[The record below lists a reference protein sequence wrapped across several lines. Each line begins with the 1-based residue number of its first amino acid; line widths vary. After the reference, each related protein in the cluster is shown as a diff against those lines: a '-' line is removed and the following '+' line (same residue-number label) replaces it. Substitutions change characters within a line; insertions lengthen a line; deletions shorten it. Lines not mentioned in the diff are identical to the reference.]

1 MHKQG
6 FLFLALLIWQSAL
19 SAQQIISHTL
29 IGSKTQAQLAAQFNL
44 PFIQYG
50 ARYYKI
56 RYTSPDVYGVT
67 DTVSGLLAVP
77 DNAAKV
83 FPKLVYQHGTSSS
96 KNNVPSRYGQPGGGE
111 GDIAVLFAGM
121 GFVALA
127 PDYLGL
133 GDSRGFHPYVHAA
146 SQAWVAQDMLRA
158 FETLQGQINVYT
170 NDQLFITGY
179 SQGGHAAMAL
189 HRAVELDPANAYAVT
204 AAAHLS
210 GPYSIGEVMRDFIL
224 SDAVYFYPGYIPN
237 TLLSYQTVYG
247 NLFNQVSDGFKQPY
261 AALIEQFY
269 TGQINLGDLND
280 DLVDLLI
287 ATEGS
292 CRPTRMLNDSLRQ
305 VVATNLDHPVNVALR
320 DNNVYQWAPEAP
332 TRIFYCKADDQVPFL
347 NSVLARDTMVA
358 RGALMLAAADL
369 DSTADHGECVVP
381 ALTNALFFFL
391 GYRQIGDV
399 VGTGEPALLDLFSVM
414 PNPASQYV
422 QVQTD
427 HEGLLEAYDFNG
439 RLMLQQAVQPG
450 AQQIEL
456 GAWRTGYYLFVFKNN
471 AGVDVQTVVV
481 GGASK

>member
-1 MHKQG
+1 MQKHR
-6 FLFLALLIWQSAL
+6 FLLLLLLIGQSTL

-29 IGSKTQAQLAAQFNL
+29 IGAKTQAQLTAQFGL
-44 PFIQYG
+44 PFFQYG
-50 ARYYKI
+50 ARYYKV
-56 RYTSPDVYGVT
+56 RYTTPDVYGVT
-67 DTVSGLLAVP
+67 DTVSGLLTVP

-83 FPKLVYQHGTSSS
+83 YPRLVYQHGTSSS

-111 GDIAVLFAGM
+111 GDIPVLFAGM
-121 GFVALA
+121 GFVTLA

-158 FETLQGQINVYT
+158 FESLQGQINVHT

-189 HRAVELDPANAYAVT
+189 HRAVEQDPANEYNVT

-224 SDAVYFYPGYIPN
+224 ADAVYYYPGYIPN

-247 NLFNQVSDGFKQPY
+247 NLFNQISDGFKQPY

-269 TGQINLGDLND
+269 AGQINLGDLND

-287 ATEGS
+287 ATEGA

-305 VVATNLDHPVNVALR
+305 VVATNPNHPVNVALR
-320 DNNVYQWAPEAP
+320 DNNVYQWTPEAP
-332 TRIFYCKADDQVPFL
+332 TRIYYCKADDQVPYL
-347 NSVLARDTMVA
+347 NSLLARDTMLS
-358 RGALMLAAADL
+358 RSALMLGVADL
-369 DSTADHGECVVP
+369 DSTADHGECVAP
-381 ALTNALFFFL
+381 ALTNTLFFFL

-399 VGTGEPALLDLFSVM
+399 VRTGEPALRDLISVL
-414 PNPASQYV
+414 PNPADQYV
-422 QVQTD
+422 QIQSD
-427 HEGLLEAYDFNG
+427 QDGDLEVYDYNG
-439 RLMLQQAVQPG
+439 RLVRQQQVPAG
-450 AQQIEL
+450 AHRIDL
-456 GAWRTGYYLFVFKNN
+456 GDWRKGYYLFVFKNKT
-471 AGVDVQTVVV
+471 GTDLETVLV
-481 GGASK
+481 GG